1 VRTVIGETERVPSVA
16 WRPLASIAGALLVL
30 LVAFGGRYGF
40 HRDELYF
47 LAAGRH
53 PAWGYPDQPP
63 LTPIIAHLMDLIAPG
78 SVRALRIPAALAST
92 AVTLAAGLTAREL
105 GGGRFAQVLAALATG
120 TGLFVLLSGRLL
132 ATSTIDLLVW
142 VTLVFIVVRAVR
154 TGRDGLWLVAGLVA
168 GVGLLNKQTPAFLL
182 FGLLV
187 GVVATRP
194 TRRLLASPWLWAGAA
209 VAALL
214 WTPVLVWQARHG
226 WPQLTLA
233 GQIRDEYGTP
243 GERVLFFSLQFL
255 LFSLG
260 ATYLWITGL
269 VHLWRERAW
278 RRFRLLAWAWLA
290 VLVAFTITAGQGY
303 YPGGLYPALIAAGAV
318 VVERH
323 PRRRLPVVVAVVASS
338 ALLLPA
344 ALPILSPATLNDSVW
359 AGGAGET
366 LREGVGWPQLVDQ
379 VAAAYRSI
387 PATERPHAAIFTAN
401 YGEAGAIDE
410 FGPERGLPAAWSGH
424 NGYGLWGPPPQEATP
439 IVVVWEDGTPDRF
452 FTDCQPHGRV
462 RGEVTNEETERAA
475 VFVCAAPIG
484 GWAAAWPRLVHL
496 SS

>member
-1 VRTVIGETERVPSVA
+1 VPSVA

-30 LVAFGGRYGF
+30 LVGFGGRYGF

-63 LTPIIAHLMDLIAPG
+63 LTPIIGHLMDLIAPG

-142 VTLVFIVVRAVR
+142 VTLIFIVVRAVR
-154 TGRDGLWLVAGLVA
+154 TGRDRLWLVAGLVA

-187 GVVATRP
+187 GVVATRQ
-194 TRRLLASPWLWAGAA
+194 TRRLLANPWLWAGAA

-233 GQIRDEYGTP
+233 GQIRDEYGAA
-243 GERVLFFSLQFL
+243 GERVLFFLLQFL

-269 VHLWRERAW
+269 VHMWREPAW

-290 VLVAFTITAGQGY
+290 VLVAFTVTAGQGY

-318 VVERH
+318 VVEHH
-323 PRRRLPVVVAVVASS
+323 PRRRRPVVVAVVASS

-366 LREGVGWPQLVDQ
+366 LRESVGWPQLVDQ

-387 PATERPHAAIFTAN
+387 PASERPHAAIFTSN

-410 FGPERGLPAAWSGH
+410 LGPERGLPAAWSGH

-439 IVVVWEDGTPDRF
+439 IVVVWEDGTPNRF

-462 RGEVTNEETERAA
+462 RGEVTNEETQRAA